1 MELLK
6 LLFSL
11 MFCIVVVASVLSPS
25 NFKTNG
31 ESDTTDY
38 SNATWVPANKNNFSP
53 SERKSNE
60 IRWIVIHDIEGSA
73 EAAVS
78 WFQNERA
85 KASAHYIVDYNGKVY
100 QMVRE
105 KDIAWHAGNWKYNVH
120 SVGIEHA
127 GFADKDM
134 FTDEEYVASAKL
146 VAYLCKKYNIPIVHW
161 EGIAPEDPKNGSGI
175 IGHYQVPDP
184 NNPSLGGGA
193 SHHYDPGKYWNWS
206 YFIALVK
213 KFYYLNETARES
225 KKVVAVWWGM
235 YSDYWSS
242 DYNTW
247 KKQVYDAMEKLSK
260 AGVNTIFFLAKDPW
274 GYAYYNSSVAPLSKK
289 YSWDVLKEVC
299 EAARKYNISLHAYV
313 NALSEG
319 EEAPNFYL
327 LSHKDQALYDQ
338 SGEMLGWADPGSEE
352 YVGRLLSIVK
362 EIISNYKVDGI
373 QLDRIRAPP
382 NAFGKASEEKFRQTY
397 NKDPKSNMDLWN
409 NFLREEVSELVKK
422 VYELTKSVNTSLY
435 VSAAVFPAYDLQ
447 GVGSSLRY
455 QLQDWKKWI
464 SNKYVDFVC
473 TMAYTSDFN
482 KFKVYV
488 DDEVKVA
495 QDPNKVYIGV
505 GAWLLNKNGLKE
517 QMDYVFN
524 KSKLNGVVFF
534 NADSLLKS
542 NELLSGIAEYLK
554 EGYVQDEK
562 GKFFIIFLTVSFLIF
577 VFILFGLFLKL
588 KHKFSTT

>member
-6 LLFSL
+6 VILSL
-11 MFCIVVVASVLSPS
+11 MFCMTTVSVLSPS

-31 ESDTTDY
+31 ESGATEY

-53 SERKSNE
+53 SEKESNGV
-60 IRWIVIHDIEGSA
+60 RWIVIHDIEGSA
-73 EAAVS
+73 DAALR
-78 WFQNERA
+78 WFQDERA

-100 QMVRE
+100 QMVKE
-105 KDIAWHAGNWKYNVH
+105 KDIAWHTGNWKYNVH
-120 SVGIEHA
+120 SIGIEHA

-146 VAYLCKKYNIPIVHW
+146 VAYLCKKYNISIVHW
-161 EGIAPEDPKNGSGI
+161 EGIAPEDPNNGSGI

-184 NNPSLGGGA
+184 KNPSLGGGV
-193 SHHYDPGKYWNWS
+193 SHHYDPGNYWNWN

-213 KFYYLNETARES
+213 KFYYLNATAGEN
-225 KKVVAVWWGM
+225 KKVVAAWLGM

-247 KKQVYDAMEKLSK
+247 KNQVYDAMERLSK

-274 GYAYYNSSVAPLSKK
+274 GYVYYNSSVAPLNKK
-289 YSWDVLKEVC
+289 YNWDVLKEVC
-299 EAARKYNISLHAYV
+299 EAARKYNISLHVYI

-319 EEAPNFYL
+319 EDTPNFYL

-338 SGEMLGWADPGSEE
+338 DGGMLGWADPGSEE
-352 YVGRLLSIVK
+352 YVERLLSIVK
-362 EIISNYKVDGI
+362 EIVSNYKVDGI
-373 QLDRIRAPP
+373 QLDRIRVPP
-382 NAFGKASEEKFRQTY
+382 NALGKASEEKFRQTY
-397 NKDPKSNMDLWN
+397 NKDPESNMDLWN
-409 NFLREEVSELVKK
+409 NFVREEVSELVKK
-422 VYELTKSVNTSLY
+422 VHELTKSTNTSLY
-435 VSAAVFPAYDLQ
+435 VSAAVFPVYDLQ

-464 SNKYVDFVC
+464 SSNYVDFVC

-482 KFKVYV
+482 KFKLYV
-488 DDEVKVA
+488 DDEVKVT
-495 QDPNKVYIGV
+495 QDPSKVYIGI

-524 KSKLNGVVFF
+524 KSKLNGVVLFS
-534 NADSLLKS
+534 ADSLLNS
-542 NELLSGIAEYLK
+542 NELLSGISEYLK
-554 EGYVQDEK
+554 EGYTPDEK
-562 GKFFIIFLTVSFLIF
+562 EKFFIILLVASFL
-577 VFILFGLFLKL
+577 VLAFILLGFFLKL
-588 KHKFSTT
+588 KRKFLIT